1 MRKRIITLLLATSFL
16 LCSCS
21 QNADSPDVL
30 SDTSSEIVSSSE
42 ETEQSKTENSNTAS
56 TTEATVS

>member
-1 MRKRIITLLLATSFL
+1 MRKRIITLLLATYLL

-21 QNADSPDVL
+21 KNVDSPDVL

-42 ETEQSKTENSNTAS
+42 ETEQSKTENSNTES